1 MHRFHQFLVIPLD
14 LNRAGAFVSD
24 VSLMEKKVMRTKNP
38 NRRVLWAGLL
48 LILAAFT
55 ATAQEFRGSLAGKIT
70 DPNGAVVPGSKV
82 EIKNT
87 ETGIVST
94 VNTGDDGAY
103 SFPLLPPG
111 KYQLTVTRENFNTAV
126 RDGIE
131 VRVADRLTL
140 DVQLEIG
147 VTAMVT
153 TVASALTL
161 DTGTV
166 NTGTVVTGKQI
177 SELPLTEGTAYQLAT
192 LAPGIAYTGNPLFT
206 GPTSNG
212 NLAAFRSNG
221 ATGANQI
228 TLDGSPNYAFDG
240 GVGFSPPSDAVQE
253 FKVQTNAFDAQQGYS
268 AGATVNVAVKSGT
281 NDIHG
286 SAWYFNR
293 DRSRTANNFFGNRS
307 NQDRPIRTYH
317 RFGGVI
323 SGPVVLPGYNGKDRT
338 FFFASYERLKDNIA
352 EPQIFTVPTD
362 AMRRGDFSALIVN
375 RNNINDGANTVIF
388 NPFSGTQSGSNVVR
402 TSFGCPTS
410 GAVPVNSTCNIIP
423 SNLINPVAAN
433 LVKFYPL
440 PNIAGVGNGT
450 QNNFFSNQLR
460 HQDYRGWLARIDHRL
475 TANQSIF
482 GKYYHSFN
490 PEDRQDWAGV
500 VNNFPITQGFEYRTN
515 DGGNID
521 YTNAFN
527 SNMVFDIRVS
537 LNRFVQERRPAE
549 LFDPAQLGF
558 APASLAAMRGY
569 QYFPRIMIRNLDA
582 TRPIRSTLGST
593 RSDWNE
599 GRVRPFYMGSVQPT
613 LTHVVD
619 NHTMKYGYD
628 FRVVR
633 ENFSTDAYKGGQFFF
648 DGTFTA
654 PASNSS
660 STLRNVFGRDV
671 AAFLLGIPTTGSG
684 GNASQIDNSI
694 NYSVQS
700 LYHGFFFQDDWRVS
714 KNLTLNLG
722 LRYDLEQGLT
732 ERYNRILRGFDLGTP
747 SPINNQVRAAYT
759 TAFNANPGNFV
770 VAPADFRVLG
780 GYTFA
785 NDNNRNVW
793 EADRSNFQ
801 PRIGASY
808 SLNEKTVV
816 RAGFGMFMA
825 PFMIETPQQIGF
837 AGTTPFVP
845 SNNNGLTFVAT
856 LTNPFPQGL
865 AGVQPSF
872 GSSLGLL
879 TGIGA
884 DVASSDAPI
893 IGLLRKNSKFA
904 RIVFG
909 IQRELPG
916 QIVVEANYIHANGYD
931 LPVSRNLNFVPRQ
944 FLGDTPATDTAA
956 NTFLSATIPN
966 PFRNL
971 VPGGS
976 AFNTATTITRA
987 QSMLAFPQF
996 TNLWTQEYNGTNRYN
1011 SLQVQVNKRFATD
1024 LTLTSTY
1031 TYSNLREKV
1040 NYLNPSDTLLEDR
1053 ISPFDRPHRFTFAGV
1068 YQLPIGR
1075 GRAWGNDMNRALNAV
1090 IGGWQLNGT
1099 YEWQS
1104 GEPFVLTAA
1113 NLYFPGDPSTMTS
1126 RLGDGDGQG
1135 GKFGIDRSA
1144 FNAPGLVALT
1154 GFGIRNVPTT
1164 LDNLRN
1170 QPFSVANL
1178 SLTKNFNFGE
1188 TKRLQIRAEALNAF
1202 NHPYFGAGIGLNP
1215 GTAAAPNAA
1224 FGIVTTQRNNPRD
1237 IQIGAKFVF

>member
-1 MHRFHQFLVIPLD
+1 
-14 LNRAGAFVSD
+14 
-24 VSLMEKKVMRTKNP
+24 MRTKNP
-38 NRRVLWAGLL
+38 NRRVFWAVCL

-55 ATAQEFRGSLAGKIT
+55 ATAQEFRGSLTGKIT

-82 EIKNT
+82 DIKNVA
-87 ETGIVST
+87 TGIVSS
-94 VNTGDDGAY
+94 VNTSDDGAY

-111 KYQLTVTRENFNTAV
+111 KYQLTVTKEGFNTAV

-131 VRVADRLTL
+131 VRVADKLTL

-253 FKVQTNAFDAQQGYS
+253 FKVQTNTFDAQQGYS

-281 NDIHG
+281 NDLHG

-307 NQDRPIRTYH
+307 NQDRPLRTYH
-317 RFGGVI
+317 RFGGVV
-323 SGPVVLPGYNGKDRT
+323 SGPVVLPGYNGQDRT

-352 EPQIFTVPTD
+352 EPQVFTVPTE

-375 RNNINDGANTVIF
+375 RNNINDPANTVIF

-410 GAVPVNSTCNIIP
+410 GAVASNSTCNMIP
-423 SNLINPVAAN
+423 SNLINQVAAN

-460 HQDYRGWLARIDHRL
+460 HQDYRGWLGRIDHRISSS
-475 TANQSIF
+475 QSIF

-500 VNNFPITQGFEYRTN
+500 VNGFPITQGFEFRTN

-521 YTNAFN
+521 YTNAIN
-527 SNMVFDIRVS
+527 SNVVFDIRVS

-558 APASLAAMRGY
+558 AQASLAAMRGY

-582 TRPIRSTLGST
+582 TRPIRSTLGAT

-613 LTHVVD
+613 LTQVVD
-619 NHTMKYGYD
+619 NHTLKYGYD

-684 GNASQIDNSI
+684 SNSSQIDNSQ

-700 LYHGFFFQDDWRVS
+700 LYHGFFIQDDWRVNR
-714 KNLTLNLG
+714 KLTLNLG

-759 TAFNANPGNFV
+759 TAFNANPSNFV
-770 VAPADFRVLG
+770 VPPSAFQVLG

-785 NDNNRNVW
+785 NDDNRNVW

-801 PRIGASY
+801 PRIGLSY
-808 SLNEKTVV
+808 SLNEKTVL

-825 PFMIETPQQIGF
+825 PFMIEPPQQIGF
-837 AGTTPFVP
+837 SGTTPFVP
-845 SNNNGLTFVAT
+845 SNNNGLTFVAN

-931 LPVSRNLNFVPRQ
+931 LPVSRNLNSVQRE

-987 QSMLAFPQF
+987 QSMLAYPQF
-996 TNLWTQEYNGTNRYN
+996 TNLWVQEYNGTNRYN

-1024 LTLTSTY
+1024 MTLTATY

-1040 NYLNPSDTLLEDR
+1040 SYLNPSDTVLEDR

-1075 GRAWGNDMNRALNAV
+1075 GRKLGNDMNHVLDAIV
-1090 IGGWQLNGT
+1090 GGWQLNGT

-1104 GEPFVLTAA
+1104 GEPFLLTAA
-1113 NLYFPGDPSTMTS
+1113 NLYFPGDPSTITS

-1170 QPFSVANL
+1170 QPYSVANL

>member
-1 MHRFHQFLVIPLD
+1 MFT
-14 LNRAGAFVSD
+14 
-24 VSLMEKKVMRTKNP
+24 ENP
-38 NRRVLWAGLL
+38 NRRVFWAGLL
-48 LILAAFT
+48 LIFVALS
-55 ATAQEFRGSLAGKIT
+55 ATAQEFRGSLAGKIL

-82 EIKNT
+82 DIKNM

-111 KYQLTVTRENFNTAV
+111 KYQLTVTKENFNTAV

-240 GVGFSPPSDAVQE
+240 GVGFSPPSDTVQE
-253 FKVQTNAFDAQQGYS
+253 FKVQTNTFDAQQGYS

-281 NDIHG
+281 NDLHG
-286 SAWYFNR
+286 SGWYFNR

-307 NQDRPIRTYH
+307 NQARPIRTYH
-317 RFGGVI
+317 RFGGVL
-323 SGPVVLPGYNGKDRT
+323 SGPVVLPGVNGRDRT
-338 FFFASYERLKDNIA
+338 FFLVSYERLKDNIA
-352 EPQIFTVPTD
+352 EPQIFTVPTE

-375 RNNINDGANTVIF
+375 RTNIANSANTVIF

-410 GAVPVNSTCNIIP
+410 GAVPANSTCNIIP

-433 LVKFYPL
+433 LIKFYPL
-440 PNIAGVGNGT
+440 PNITGVGNGT

-460 HQDYRGWLARIDHRL
+460 HQDYRGWLARIDHRISE
-475 TANQSIF
+475 NQSIF

-490 PEDRQDWAGV
+490 PEDRQDWAGI
-500 VNNFPITQGFEYRTN
+500 VNGFPITQGFEYRTN

-521 YTNAFN
+521 YTNALN
-527 SNMVFDIRVS
+527 SNLVFDIRVS
-537 LNRFVQERRPAE
+537 LNRFVQERRPAQ

-558 APASLAAMRGY
+558 AAASLQAMRGY

-599 GRVRPFYMGSVQPT
+599 GRIRPFYMGSIQPT
-613 LTHVVD
+613 ITHVKD

-700 LYHGFFFQDDWRVS
+700 LYHGIFFQDDWRVS

-747 SPINNQVRAAYT
+747 SPIEAQVRAAYT
-759 TAFNANPGNFV
+759 TAFNANPANFV
-770 VAPADFRVLG
+770 KPPSEFHVLG

-785 NDNNRNVW
+785 DENNRNVW
-793 EADRSNFQ
+793 EADRANFQ

-808 SLNEKTVV
+808 SLNDKTVL

-825 PFMIETPQQIGF
+825 PFMIETPQQVGF

-845 SNNNGLTFVAT
+845 STNNGLTFVAN
-856 LTNPFPQGL
+856 LTNPFPAGL
-865 AGVQPSF
+865 SAVQPSF

-884 DVASSDAPI
+884 DVASDTLPI
-893 IGLLRKNSKFA
+893 INLLRKNSKFA
-904 RIVFG
+904 RIVLG
-909 IQRELPG
+909 IQRELPA
-916 QIVVEANYIHANGYD
+916 QIVVEANYIRAHGYD
-931 LPVSRNLNFVPRQ
+931 LAVSRNLNFVPRE
-944 FLGDTPATDTAA
+944 FLGSDPVSDAA
-956 NTFLSATIPN
+956 SNTFLSATIPN

-976 AFNTATTITRA
+976 PFNTASTITRA
-987 QSMLAFPQF
+987 QSLLAYPQF
-996 TNLWTQEYNGTNRYN
+996 TNLWVQEYNGSNRYN
-1011 SLQVQVNKRFATD
+1011 SLQLQVNKRFATD
-1024 LTLTSTY
+1024 MTLTATY

-1040 NYLNPSDTLLEDR
+1040 GYLNPSDTVLEDR
-1053 ISPFDRPHRFTFAGV
+1053 ISQFDRPHRFTFAGV
-1068 YQLPIGR
+1068 YQLPVGR
-1075 GRAWGNDMNRALNAV
+1075 GRMFGNDMNRVLDAV

-1104 GEPFVLTAA
+1104 GEPFLLTAA
-1113 NLYFPGDPSTMTS
+1113 NLYFPGDPKTMTS
-1126 RLGDGDGQG
+1126 RLGDGDGEG

-1154 GFGIRNVPTT
+1154 GFGLRNVPTT

-1170 QPFSVANL
+1170 QPYSVANL
-1178 SLTKNFNFGE
+1178 SLTKNFSMGE
-1188 TKRLQIRAEALNAF
+1188 GRRLQLRAEALNAF
-1202 NHPYFGAGIGLNP
+1202 NHPYFGSGIGLNP
-1215 GTAAAPNAA
+1215 GPAGSPNAA

-1237 IQIGAKFVF
+1237 IQFGAKFTF